1 MCFFFSLL
9 TDRLINLRPYHIIY
23 AGAALPGD
31 VSKPWTRGLVTLGAV
46 TLLRASLLPDL
57 AFLASASLHFLA
69 RLRRAL
75 EDCCN
80 LVHNRC
86 SINVGFKNECVK

>member
-1 MCFFFSLL
+1 MLVLL
-9 TDRLINLRPYHIIY
+9 Y
-23 AGAALPGD
+23 PGT
-31 VSKPWTRGLVTLGAV
+31 SPSRGLVTLCAV
-46 TLLRASLLPDL
+46 TLLRASLLPDP

-75 EDCCN
+75 EDCYN

-86 SINVGFKNECVK
+86 SINVGFKSECGK